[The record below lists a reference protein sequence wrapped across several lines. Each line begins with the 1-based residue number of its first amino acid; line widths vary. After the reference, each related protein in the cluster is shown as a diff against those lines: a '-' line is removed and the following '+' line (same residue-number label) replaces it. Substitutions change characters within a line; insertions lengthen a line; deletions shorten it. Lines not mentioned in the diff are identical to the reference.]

1 MAEPLAD
8 PVLERRRR
16 TLAVTAAIAAAMV
29 AVVYIV
35 FVRTRW
41 GQEIDDLAFEG
52 RAAVK
57 PAATRRTDRLLN
69 TVTVESLFVFGGLIV
84 LTALLRRRLR
94 LAVTVGA
101 AMSLAVVTTEILK
114 LELLTRPQFSD
125 VQGITFNSYPSG
137 HATIGIVL
145 SLGLVTVT
153 PRRHRWIAAVVAAV
167 ITAAFGTGVLAS
179 GWHRPSDTL
188 GAYAVGLAWFAAAI
202 AAVTIRRARRVRHD
216 DPGTPGDLEGR
227 LTPRSLLVA
236 GAVLVVFLGIALWQS
251 IEADGL
257 NTVDYAGGYVAACII
272 INVLGVAVVGWYF
285 LLVRD
290 LLLDVDPE

>member
-1 MAEPLAD
+1 MPEPLVD
-8 PVLERRRR
+8 PVLQRRRR
-16 TLAVTAAIAAAMV
+16 VLAITAAVAAVMV
-29 AVVYIV
+29 ALVYVV

-41 GQEIDDLAFEG
+41 GQEVDDLAFEG

-84 LTALLRRRLR
+84 LTAVLRRRLR

-114 LELLTRPQFSD
+114 LELLTRPQFDD
-125 VQGITFNSYPSG
+125 VQGITSNSYPSG

-153 PRRHRWIAAVVAAV
+153 PRRHRWVAAIVAAVV
-167 ITAAFGTGVLAS
+167 TAAFGTGVLAS

-202 AAVTIRRARRVRHD
+202 GWVTIRRARRESATTAPPD
-216 DPGTPGDLEGR
+216 DLEGR
-227 LTPRSLLVA
+227 LTPRTLLVA
-236 GAVLVVFLGIALWQS
+236 GALIVGFLGVALWQS

-257 NTVDYAGGYVAACII
+257 NTVDYAGRYVAACVI

-285 LLVRD
+285 LLIRD